1 MRAISAYIAPAR
13 GAALGAADGTV
24 LSWRLSNAITEANAK
39 FVSSAWH
46 QDRCGRQL
54 KLFVFTHDV
63 DEERGRPTRVAAGS
77 HPTFHY
83 SSLYCVYTRYDD
95 AWIRAWIRPPTG
107 YGRAEAD
114 GAFARDVGG
123 RKREAYV
130 VDTNALHSATADG
143 AFARDVVSVRFNV
156 PGKCKALARPEPPET
171 PFYCACDSSASAAR
185 AGGAW
190 APTAAVGARAP
201 SAAKARAW
209 TGRPAR
215 RPTEALQS
223 EPESPARALAVN
235 ARHIVKSE
243 PSPPPPPPPP
253 PPPRPTPS
261 GGSGV
266 MARARVRSAAHRSA
280 AHIALAVLHPCVEP
294 AIRTRAMSRHEF
306 T

>member
-143 AFARDVVSVRFNV
+143 AFARDVVSLGQRR
-156 PGKCKALARPEPPET
+156 ARRRRLGS
-171 PFYCACDSSASAAR
+171 D
-185 AGGAW
+185 GGGG
-190 APTAAVGARAP
+190 GARAERRK
-201 SAAKARAW
+201 SARMDWAAR
-209 TGRPAR
+209 
-215 RPTEALQS
+215 E
-223 EPESPARALAVN
+223 
-235 ARHIVKSE
+235 
-243 PSPPPPPPPP
+243 
-253 PPPRPTPS
+253 TPD
-261 GGSGV
+261 
-266 MARARVRSAAHRSA
+266 
-280 AHIALAVLHPCVEP
+280 
-294 AIRTRAMSRHEF
+294 
-306 T
+306 